1 MLIRL
6 VCISL
11 GVCGVI
17 GATAFAQTSPST
29 TGSPQQAP
37 APRASI
43 SRADRINLNTAPV
56 SELVKLPHLSVRGV
70 TAITEARAKSKFK
83 DWNDFV
89 ARRVVP
95 RFVRNDLKELVT
107 F

>member
-11 GVCGVI
+11 GVCGII
-17 GATAFAQTSPST
+17 GATAVAQTSPSM
-29 TGSPQQAP
+29 TGSTHP
-37 APRASI
+37 ATATRPSI
-43 SRADRINLNTAPV
+43 GRADKINLNTAPV

-95 RFVRNDLKELVT
+95 RFVRSELKELVT

>member
-1 MLIRL
+1 MLVRL

-11 GVCGVI
+11 GVCAVI
-17 GATAFAQTSPST
+17 GATAFAQTSPSK
-29 TGSPQQAP
+29 TGSSHRAP
-37 APRASI
+37 AAREAAS
-43 SRADRINLNTAPV
+43 RVERINLNTAPV
-56 SELVKLPHLSVRGV
+56 SELVKIPHLSVRGV
-70 TAITEARAKSKFK
+70 TAITEARSKSKFK

-95 RFVRNDLKELVT
+95 RFVRTEIKDLVT

>member
-1 MLIRL
+1 MFIRL

-11 GVCGVI
+11 GVCVVI
-17 GATAFAQTSPST
+17 GATALAQTSPSK
-29 TGSPQQAP
+29 TGSAHQAP
-37 APRASI
+37 ATREATSHVE
-43 SRADRINLNTAPV
+43 RVNLNTAPV
-56 SELVKLPHLSVRGV
+56 SELVKIPHLSVRGV

-95 RFVRNDLKELVT
+95 RFVRIEIKDLVT

>member
-1 MLIRL
+1 MTGSTRP
-6 VCISL
+6 
-11 GVCGVI
+11 
-17 GATAFAQTSPST
+17 ATATRP
-29 TGSPQQAP
+29 
-37 APRASI
+37 SI
-43 SRADRINLNTAPV
+43 SRADKINLNTAPV

-95 RFVRNDLKELVT
+95 RFVRSELKELVT